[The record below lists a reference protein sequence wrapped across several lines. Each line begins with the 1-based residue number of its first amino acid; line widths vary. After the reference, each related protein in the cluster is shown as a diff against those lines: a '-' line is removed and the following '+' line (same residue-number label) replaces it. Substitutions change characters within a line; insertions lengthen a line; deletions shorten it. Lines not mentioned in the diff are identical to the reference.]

1 MSDATFALPGWLTPL
16 RQLAAPWAPLREISL
31 GGAYVPTLMLVF
43 VACGALTWLIDLG
56 IARTGAYRFIWHP
69 PLFRVSLFAC
79 LLSVSALALYG

>member
-1 MSDATFALPGWLTPL
+1 MSDATFVLPGWLTPL
-16 RQLAAPWAPLREISL
+16 RHLVAPWTLSRETSL

-79 LLSVSALALYG
+79 LLSVSGLALYG